1 MIFPSASVSGV
12 STLYLIVATALF
24 VVVEVVVNSCIK
36 SLKLIATASLHLT
49 NVKTI
54 LPAAT
59 SYRVDML
66 YS

>member
-1 MIFPSASVSGV
+1 MLPSASVSGV
-12 STLYLIVATALF
+12 STLYLIVATDLF
-24 VVVEVVVNSCIK
+24 VAVDVVVNSWIK
-36 SLKLIATASLHLT
+36 SLKLIVTRSLHLT

-59 SYRVDML
+59 LYLLSML